1 MSRFL
6 TAHQQ
11 KLSYTV
17 PFTLVHAGKY
27 RTEDKSKTDNT
38 KTKDNKKS
46 KQHKTQQNQPGSVAS
61 YDKRPGNEVELFYNT
76 PEPTRGM
83 KWYDCRTSYGERCR
97 RGHVLD
103 AVRVLA
109 GISDG
114 QLGELDGL
122 MIAVD
127 LQLDAL
133 GGRQR
138 LSVEQPVT
146 VCSVRLGQ
154 VARQCR
160 RLRLEAFDVLQLQRD
175 LHRLVCVDDNNDISK
190 K

>member
-1 MSRFL
+1 VV
-6 TAHQQ
+6 
-11 KLSYTV
+11 SYST
-17 PFTLVHAGKY
+17 TLPNPHG
-27 RTEDKSKTDNT
+27 
-38 KTKDNKKS
+38 
-46 KQHKTQQNQPGSVAS
+46 
-61 YDKRPGNEVELFYNT
+61 
-76 PEPTRGM
+76 GM

-122 MIAVD
+122 MTAVD

-138 LSVEQPVT
+138 LSVEQPLT

-160 RLRLEAFDVLQLQRD
+160 RLSLEAFDVLQLQRD
-175 LHRLVCVDDNNDISK
+175 LHRLVCVDDNNNDISK
-190 K
+190 